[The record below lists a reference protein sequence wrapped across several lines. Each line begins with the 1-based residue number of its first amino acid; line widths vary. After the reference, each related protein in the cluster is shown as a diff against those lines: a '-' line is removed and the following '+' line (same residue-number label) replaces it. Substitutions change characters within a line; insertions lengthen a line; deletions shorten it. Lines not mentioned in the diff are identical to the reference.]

1 VAQARRAT
9 GVIHQLVEHLL
20 AHPDEIPDSY
30 RIVEDKP
37 LTQVLDYVAG
47 MTDRYALHLHDRL
60 FRPRGLV

>member
-1 VAQARRAT
+1 QNDKAR
-9 GVIHQLVEHLL
+9 GVIHQIVEHLL

-30 RIVEDKP
+30 RIVEADT

-47 MTDRYALHLHDRL
+47 MTDRYALNLHDRL